1 MVQDFRLGLLVAIL
15 GMVVPGCGDG
25 CKQNGDGDTAGVLG
39 RPCKAGTPADIA
51 YLCPAGY
58 FCEFENNKDMLKPSE
73 LGKCAAMEQYK
84 PCMNIRP
91 CDSADFSPKCGSILD
106 AAYCDWYQTS
116 LRCECVPPGPLV
128 EGGDDADV
136 KTPTTN

>member
-1 MVQDFRLGLLVAIL
+1 MVQDFRLGLLIAIL
-15 GMVVPGCGDG
+15 GVVVPGCGDG
-25 CKQNGDGDTAGVLG
+25 CKQSGDKTDVG

-51 YLCPAGY
+51 YICPTGY
-58 FCEFENNKDMLKPSE
+58 FCKFTEEQDMLKPSE
-73 LGKCAAMEQYK
+73 LGKCEAMEQYK
-84 PCMNIRP
+84 PCMNITP
-91 CDSADFSPKCGSILD
+91 CSSADFSPKCPSVLD

-116 LRCECVPPGPLV
+116 LRCKCESPGPFV